1 MFLSLDISVKQRVCI
16 LSLINEDRPE
26 IFLEVDS
33 EIIFYIKL
41 RNHMNF

>member
-1 MFLSLDISVKQRVCI
+1 MSLSLDIPVKQRVCI
-16 LSLINEDRPE
+16 LSLINEDRPD